1 MTLFSEVDMNKKDVI
16 RLLEKIAVY
25 MELNLENPFKVS
37 AYRKAAASLEA
48 DGRTLGESPDFSAM
62 KGIGK
67 GTNEV
72 STEFVQTCESS
83 VLKVFDDKV
92 PSVPVRMLKLPTLG

>member
-1 MTLFSEVDMNKKDVI
+1 MALFLEVNMNKKDVI

-37 AYRKAAASLEA
+37 AYRKAAASLET
-48 DGRTLGESPDFSAM
+48 DSRTLDKIPDFSEL

-72 STEFVQTCESS
+72 ITEFVETGEST
-83 VLKVFDDKV
+83 VLKELEEKTKNERFMRWKN
-92 PSVPVRMLKLPTLG
+92 GN